1 MSDRL
6 REAGEDLVIR
16 PPEAGGP
23 LDFAAIFGWPTGVR
37 RPVEL
42 EVGCGK
48 GRFLV
53 GAAAAWPERDFV
65 AVEQAGKL
73 VRKVSVRAARAG
85 LSNVR
90 LWKGNAKDVLE
101 RLVLPASL
109 ARIHVYFP
117 DPWPKRRQ
125 AKNRFFAGPMPELL
139 ARALEARGQ
148 VLLATDADPYF
159 REVGVR
165 LAEHGAFVRVLPDV
179 FSDIP
184 RGGFDAIFEGA
195 GVPVFRGAWE
205 KVAPEPPASP

>member
-1 MSDRL
+1 M
-6 REAGEDLVIR
+6 
-16 PPEAGGP
+16 
-23 LDFAAIFGWPTGVR
+23 R

-53 GAAAAWPERDFV
+53 GAATTWPGRDFL
-65 AVEQAGKL
+65 AVEQVGKL
-73 VRKVSVRAARAG
+73 VRKVSARAARAG
-85 LSNVR
+85 LPNVR
-90 LWKGNAKDVLE
+90 LWRGNAKDVLE
-101 RLVLPASL
+101 RLVPAGSL
-109 ARIHVYFP
+109 SRVHVYFP
-117 DPWPKRRQ
+117 DPWPKRRH

-139 ARALEARGQ
+139 ARALEPRGQ

-159 REVGVR
+159 REVHVR

-205 KVAPEPPASP
+205 RVVAEAPARSL